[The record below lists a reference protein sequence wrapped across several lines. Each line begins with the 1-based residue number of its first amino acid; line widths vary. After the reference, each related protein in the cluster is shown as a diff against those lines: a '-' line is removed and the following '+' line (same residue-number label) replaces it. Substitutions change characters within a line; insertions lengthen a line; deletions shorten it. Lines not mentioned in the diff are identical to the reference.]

1 MMKNIS
7 AFRTFLLV
15 FSLSVYCSNG
25 FSQKRPNIIIIL
37 ADDMGYS
44 DLGCYGSE
52 IPTPN
57 LDALAGKG
65 VRLTQFYNN
74 ARCCPTRASLMTGLY
89 PHQAGIGRM
98 SEDPEAP
105 KTHDEGVDGYRGS
118 LSKNSVTIAEVLKTS
133 GYHTYMSGK
142 WHLGLDGKDKWPLQR
157 GFEKYY
163 GILGGGSSYLKP
175 FPPRGVTSGNGEMQY
190 DFPQGYYTTDA
201 FTDSAIAFLTE
212 QKDRDPF
219 FLYLAFNAP
228 HWPLQAK
235 EKDIERFRNAYLIGW
250 DSVKHERL
258 RRQIKLGVTNAEW
271 APSKSEMRPWNEL
284 TSQEK
289 RDVAYRM
296 SVYAAQ
302 VYCLDYNV
310 GKLIDYLKKK
320 DQFNNTLILFMSD
333 NGASAEPYLELGGR
347 PQAEVNDP
355 LKFWQVSYG
364 VGWAS
369 VSDMPFKKWKN
380 TTYEGG
386 TSAPFIA
393 SWPDKLT
400 QNTGGLNFLPYH
412 VIDLMPTVL
421 EAAEAKYP
429 AVYQGHSIIK
439 TEGISLLPALLTG
452 KGKVHDY
459 FYWEHEEN
467 CAVLHGQYKGVKRL
481 PDGKW
486 ELYNTETDRTETIN
500 IAAQNPVIVADLDQ
514 HWQAWADANKVF
526 PKGRIYDERLKNGQL
541 K

>member
-1 MMKNIS
+1 MKTVS
-7 AFRTFLLV
+7 VFRIFLFLFCLAV
-15 FSLSVYCSNG
+15 CNSDG
-25 FSQKRPNIIIIL
+25 FSQQRPNIIIIL

-44 DLGCYGSE
+44 DLGCFGSE

-57 LDALAGKG
+57 LDALAAKG

-98 SEDPEAP
+98 SEDPENP
-105 KTHDEGVDGYRGS
+105 KSHDEGVDGYRGS
-118 LSKNSVTIAEVLKTS
+118 LTKNSVTIAEVLKGS

-163 GILGGGSSYLKP
+163 GILSGGSSYLKP
-175 FPPRGVTSGNGEMQY
+175 FPPRGITSGNGEMQY
-190 DFPQGYYTTDA
+190 DFPAGYYTTDA
-201 FTDSAIAFLTE
+201 FADSAVAFIDE
-212 QKDRDPF
+212 QKDTNPF

-235 EKDIERFRNAYLIGW
+235 EKDIEHFRDKYLVGW
-250 DSVKHERL
+250 DSIKNERV
-258 RRQIKLGVTNAEW
+258 RRQIELGIIKPEW
-271 APSKSEMRPWNEL
+271 APSQREMRPWDEL
-284 TSQEK
+284 TDQEK
-289 RDVAYRM
+289 KDVAYRM

-310 GKLIDYLKKK
+310 GKLIEYLKKK
-320 DQFNNTLILFMSD
+320 DQFNNTLIIFLSD
-333 NGASAEPYLELGGR
+333 NGASAEPYKELGGR

-355 LKFWQVSYG
+355 LKFWLVSYG

-369 VSDMPFKKWKN
+369 TSDAPFKKWKN

-393 SWPDKLT
+393 SWPDKLK
-400 QNTGGLNFLPYH
+400 NNIGGLNTLPYH
-412 VIDLMPTVL
+412 VIDLMYTVL
-421 EAAEAKYP
+421 DAAGTKYP
-429 AVYQGHSIIK
+429 DTYNGWQILK

-452 KGKVHDY
+452 KGKLHEY

-467 CAVLHGQYKGVKRL
+467 CAILHGNYKAVKRL

-486 ELYNTETDRTETIN
+486 ELYNVDTDRTESNN
-500 IAAQNPVIVADLDQ
+500 IAGKYPAIVTDLNQ
-514 HWQAWADANKVF
+514 HWQTWADNYKVF
-526 PKGRIYDERLKNGQL
+526 PKGKIYYDRLKKGEL

>member
-1 MMKNIS
+1 MKIIS
-7 AFRTFLLV
+7 LFRALRLFFFLI
-15 FSLSVYCSNG
+15 FYCSSV

-57 LDALAGKG
+57 LDLLAEQG
-65 VRLTQFYNN
+65 VRFIQFYNN
-74 ARCCPTRASLMTGLY
+74 ARCCPTRASLLTGLY

-118 LSKNSVTIAEVLKTS
+118 LSKNSVTIAEVLKTN

-142 WHLGLDGKDKWPLQR
+142 WHLGMDGKDKWPLQR

-163 GILGGGSSYLKP
+163 GILSGGSSYLKP
-175 FPPRGVTSGNGEMQY
+175 FPPRGITYGNGDMQY
-190 DFPQGYYTTDA
+190 DFPDGYYTTDA
-201 FTDSAIAFLTE
+201 FTDSAIAFLKE
-212 QKDRDPF
+212 QRDPDPF
-219 FLYLAFNAP
+219 FLYLAYNAP

-235 EKDIERFRNAYLIGW
+235 EKDIQRFRNTYMIGW

-258 RRQIKLGVTNAEW
+258 RRQIKLGITKPEW
-271 APSKSEMRPWNEL
+271 APSQSEMRAWKEL
-284 TSQEK
+284 TDKEK
-289 RDVAYRM
+289 KDVAYRM

-310 GKLIDYLKKK
+310 GKLLDYLKKK
-320 DQFNNTLILFMSD
+320 DQFNNTLIIFLSD

-347 PQAEVNDP
+347 PQEEVNDP
-355 LKFWQVSYG
+355 LKFWLVSYG
-364 VGWAS
+364 IGWANT
-369 VSDMPFKKWKN
+369 SDAPFKKWKN

-386 TSAPFIA
+386 VSAPFIA
-393 SWPDKLT
+393 SWPDKLK
-400 QNTGGLNFLPYH
+400 QNIGGLNFLPYH

-421 EAAEAKYP
+421 EAAGAGYP
-429 AVYQGHSIIK
+429 DTFNQRGIMK
-439 TEGISLLPALLTG
+439 TEGISILPALLTG
-452 KGKVHDY
+452 KGRVHDY

-467 CAVLHGQYKGVKRL
+467 CAILHGSYKAVKRL
-481 PDGKW
+481 PEGKW
-486 ELYNTETDRTETIN
+486 ELYNIETDRTETNN
-500 IAAQNPVIVADLDQ
+500 IASQNAAIVADLDQ

-526 PKGRIYDERLKNGQL
+526 PKGRLYYERLKSGQL